1 MAAKSKLTLTAPTTI
16 PLDKLV
22 QSDANVRRVNAA
34 ISIEALAESI
44 ARRGLLQSLSV
55 RPLLDDEGSESD
67 TYEVQAGGRRLRAL
81 KLLVK
86 RKQLAKNAPIA
97 CIVKTTGIL
106 EDDSLAENTD
116 REALHPLDQ
125 FRAFAAL
132 RAKGQSEEDIAAA
145 FGVTPAIVRQR
156 LKLASASPKL
166 LDAYAADELDLDQLM
181 AFCVTDNHD
190 RQEQVFDAIAQ
201 GQVGGHAFTIRRL
214 LTETCVEASD
224 PRARFVGVEAY
235 SAAGGTIMRDLFDED
250 DGGWLQDPDLLM
262 RLVSEKLA
270 AERERLLAQGWKW
283 VEAAVELSYELT
295 FQLRRLQPIDAA
307 LSEAEQAHYDALAA
321 EHDGLIED
329 LSDDD
334 IPDEVRARLDAI
346 EAELAELDNRAPEFA
361 AGGHG
366 ARRRS
371 RQHQ

>member
-1 MAAKSKLTLTAPTTI
+1 
-16 PLDKLV
+16 DKLV

-55 RPLLDDEGSESD
+55 RPLLDDEGSESN

-86 RKQLAKNAPIA
+86 QKRLARNAPIA

-166 LDAYAADELDLDQLM
+166 LDAYAADELNLDQLM

-201 GQVGGHAFTIRRL
+201 GQVAGHAFTIRRL

-224 PRARFVGVEAY
+224 PAPASWASKPIAPRAARSCAT
-235 SAAGGTIMRDLFDED
+235 SSTRMTAAGFRT
-250 DGGWLQDPDLLM
+250 
-262 RLVSEKLA
+262 
-270 AERERLLAQGWKW
+270 
-283 VEAAVELSYELT
+283 
-295 FQLRRLQPIDAA
+295 PI
-307 LSEAEQAHYDALAA
+307 S
-321 EHDGLIED
+321 
-329 LSDDD
+329 
-334 IPDEVRARLDAI
+334 
-346 EAELAELDNRAPEFA
+346 
-361 AGGHG
+361 
-366 ARRRS
+366 
-371 RQHQ
+371 